1 MRASFLTAVLL
12 ALSGASTLAHAAP
25 GLQAPAAVE
34 SACSGA
40 CVISHGAPKALAVS
54 TAADP
59 GAIALIELER
69 KLDELTIATKAAR
82 QDEEEKRAEAE
93 RAAAVLRALE
103 TDLSRVEALLVESM
117 AERRGVDEK
126 PVLQG
131 IGYAGDAP
139 TDGPAGAVR
148 LRLVDLSDSGEPVLV
163 PVDVREPAPAAD
175 DRGFMGVSVRDGDD
189 GVTISSVLDG
199 SPAEAAGLQAED
211 VLFNIGGS
219 SVVDMD
225 GLVEAMSAYAAGE
238 TVAVGIMRGKKPMR
252 RRVTL
257 GSRSVTGDAA
267 PSTAVRTES
276 APIVLHRDSDE
287 IILMVEAEGPRRDL
301 ARRIRLIRPDDEGWG
316 EIIDREI
323 EIEWVEHEEEE
334 CCGECDENEHE
345 DDCCGECDD
354 HEDEDCCGECHDHGD
369 DDCCGECDGHEDEDC
384 CGECHDHGDDDCCG
398 ECDDHEDEDCCG
410 ECHDHGDD
418 DCCGECD
425 DHEDEDCCGECGDHE
440 DEDCCG
446 ECHDHEDDHCC
457 GECGEHDHGDCC
469 GECHDSH
476 GHEGGHDPLPEGY
489 EEIYERRETR
499 SVHDGHEKEEVVT
512 RRERR
517 PVRHEGHDRHED
529 HGHHEW
535 LDRDEEHGH
544 HEGHDRHEGVGREI
558 EELHQRIER
567 LEREIEELTE
577 ALIDVRRAM
586 DRRGRR

>member
-1 MRASFLTAVLL
+1 MRASILTAALL
-12 ALSGASTLAHAAP
+12 ALSGAPTLAHAMP
-25 GLQAPAAVE
+25 GFQAPAAAE
-34 SACSGA
+34 SECGGA
-40 CVISHGAPKALAVS
+40 CMASPGAPKALAVS
-54 TAADP
+54 TTADP

-69 KLDELTIATKAAR
+69 KLDELTIATQAAR
-82 QDEEEKRAEAE
+82 QDEEKKRAEAE

-117 AERRGVDEK
+117 VELEGVDEE

-139 TDGPAGAVR
+139 TGGTAGAVQ

-189 GVTISSVLDG
+189 GVTISSVFDG
-199 SPAEAAGLQAED
+199 SPAEAAGLEAED
-211 VLFNIGGS
+211 VLFNIGGA

-238 TVAVGIMRGKKPMR
+238 TVAVGVMRGKKPMR

-257 GSRSVTGDAA
+257 GARSATSGAA

-276 APIVLHRDSDE
+276 APIVLQQDSDE

-301 ARRIRLIRPDDEGWG
+301 ARRIRLIRPDDEGGAVIAIAG
-316 EIIDREI
+316 EFDAGIIDREI

-334 CCGECDENEHE
+334 CCGECDE
-345 DDCCGECDD
+345 
-354 HEDEDCCGECHDHGD
+354 HEDEECCGECHDHGD
-369 DDCCGECDGHEDEDC
+369 D
-384 CGECHDHGDDDCCG
+384 
-398 ECDDHEDEDCCG
+398 
-410 ECHDHGDD
+410 
-418 DCCGECD
+418 
-425 DHEDEDCCGECGDHE
+425 DCCGECGDHE

-446 ECHDHEDDHCC
+446 ECRDHEDDDCC

-499 SVHDGHEKEEVVT
+499 SVHDGHEEEEVFT

-517 PVRHEGHDRHED
+517 PVHHEGHDRHED

-535 LDRDEEHGH
+535 LDRDEGHGH
-544 HEGHDRHEGVGREI
+544 DEGHDRHEGVGPEI

>member
-425 DHEDEDCCGECGDHE
+425 DHEDEAAAE
-440 DEDCCG
+440 
-446 ECHDHEDDHCC
+446 
-457 GECGEHDHGDCC
+457 
-469 GECHDSH
+469 SAAT
-476 GHEGGHDPLPEGY
+476 
-489 EEIYERRETR
+489 TR
-499 SVHDGHEKEEVVT
+499 TRTAAASATTTRTTTAAESAASTITATAAVSAMTAMGTRVVT
-512 RRERR
+512 TLCPRATRRSTSAGRPDPFTTGTRKRR
-517 PVRHEGHDRHED
+517 SSPVAS
-529 HGHHEW
+529 
-535 LDRDEEHGH
+535 
-544 HEGHDRHEGVGREI
+544 VGRSAMKGMTAT
-558 EELHQRIER
+558 RIMVTTNGW
-567 LEREIEELTE
+567 I
-577 ALIDVRRAM
+577 AM
-586 DRRGRR
+586 KSTATTKGTIATKGLAARSKSSTSASSAWSGRSRS